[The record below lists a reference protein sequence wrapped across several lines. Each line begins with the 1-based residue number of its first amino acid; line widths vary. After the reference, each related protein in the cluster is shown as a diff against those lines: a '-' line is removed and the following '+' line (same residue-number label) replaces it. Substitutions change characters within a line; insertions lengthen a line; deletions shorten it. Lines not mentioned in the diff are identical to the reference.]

1 MRIEPYRRVELTRL
15 KKLAS
20 GLRILLGLGLLVWV
34 VSRVGVREAVLP
46 VLSEPWVLAILVG
59 LPVFGASIE
68 AERLRVLFRA
78 AGLNLTWHGAYRVV
92 PVSTFFNFCIP
103 GGTGGDVVKLY
114 YLAQDNRLR
123 GLETATVMIV
133 DRAIALFAVLL
144 FVLGMMVVNRDV
156 VLASAV
162 LRGLGV
168 VVIGAM
174 LVIAAVVT
182 LAWSKTFRSSRLY
195 TWIMERMPG
204 RRYVERIAVALHEF
218 QNRKRA
224 IAAACLLSLAGHIAV
239 AATYVVVASVVIPAA
254 PWAQVAFLTMMGMVA
269 NAIPLTPGGL
279 GVGEAA
285 FDQLFSLMG
294 YSGGAAL
301 LLLWRLGMLPLALL
315 GAVIYITGQAGPRAM
330 ARRAA
335 KIS

>member
-1 MRIEPYRRVELTRL
+1 M
-15 KKLAS
+15 
-20 GLRILLGLGLLVWV
+20 LGLGLLAYV
-34 VSRVGVREAVLP
+34 VSRVGVREAVVP

-59 LPVFGASIE
+59 LPVFGATIE

-78 AGLNLTWHGAYRVV
+78 SGLNLTWHAAYRVV

-123 GLETATVMIV
+123 GLETATVMLV

-144 FVLGMMVVNRDV
+144 FVLGMMVVNREV
-156 VLASAV
+156 VMDSAV
-162 LRGLGV
+162 LRSLGV
-168 VVIGAM
+168 VVLGGIA
-174 LVIAAVVT
+174 VIIAV
-182 LAWSKTFRSSRLY
+182 LLLSWSKDFRSSRVY
-195 TWIMERMPG
+195 AWAMARMPG
-204 RRYVERIAVALHEF
+204 RRYVERVANALHEF
-218 QNRKRA
+218 QNRKRS
-224 IAAACLLSLAGHIAV
+224 IAVACLLSLAGHIAV
-239 AATYVVVASVVIPAA
+239 AATYVGVASVVIPAA
-254 PWAQVAFLTMMGMVA
+254 PWAQVAFLTMLGMVA

-315 GAVIYITGQAGPRAM
+315 GAAIYITGQAGPRAV
-330 ARRAA
+330 ARAP

>member
-1 MRIEPYRRVELTRL
+1 
-15 KKLAS
+15 LAT
-20 GLRILLGLGLLVWV
+20 GLRIVLGLGLMVYV
-34 VSRVGVREAVLP
+34 VSRVGLRETLLP
-46 VLSEPWVLAILVG
+46 VLGEPWVLAILVG

-114 YLAQDNRLR
+114 YLAQDNRSR
-123 GLETATVMIV
+123 GLETATVMLA

-144 FVLGMMVVNRDV
+144 FVLGMMVVNHEV
-156 VLASAV
+156 VLANVV
-162 LRGLGV
+162 LRGLGIV
-168 VVIGAM
+168 VLAGMAA
-174 LVIAAVVT
+174 IASFV
-182 LAWSKTFRSSRLY
+182 LLSWSRSFRGSGVYRWLTSRS
-195 TWIMERMPG
+195 PG
-204 RRYVERIAVALHEF
+204 GRYLERIAEALHAF
-218 QNRKRA
+218 QTQKKS
-224 IAAACLLSLAGHIAV
+224 IAVACLLSLAGHIAV
-239 AATYVVVASVVIPAA
+239 AATYVVVASVVIPSA

-315 GAVIYITGQAGPRAM
+315 GAVIYITGQAG
-330 ARRAA
+330 ARRVARAA
-335 KIS
+335 RIS